1 MITPGLTVILQFYVI
16 FLTAVKLL
24 IQKLLEQL
32 MGKGV
37 SVDEQ
42 EDETA
47 VLQRTQCTISALC
60 QWYKTVTKVRED
72 KLCLSTIK
80 RCLYCERIDLA
91 VLLSKK
97 KTLFH
102 CVLNPDMMLFRVDQS
117 VEAGSTVSSS
127 CVSSPSELLSS

>member
-1 MITPGLTVILQFYVI
+1 MIKPGLTVILQFYVI

-80 RCLYCERIDLA
+80 RCLYSERIDLA
-91 VLLSKK
+91 VLLSENN
-97 KTLFH
+97 LFH